1 MKKSSVIGVGIVLL
15 LVGSVIIAIV
25 GGLLVLLAYGVGLL
39 VNLVMDFEPFHA
51 TLLSLVG
58 MIAAGV
64 MVARIVS
71 ALLPESLP
79 APDFEDDLDED
90 DDEIPDDEDEEDD
103 DGDVYLYQPG
113 ARPEVIRVRPP
124 FKPVD
129 FTGVRPDDRCPCGS
143 GRKYKNCHGAPSRKL
158 RKTLPKNT

>member
-1 MKKSSVIGVGIVLL
+1 MNKSPMIGVGFVLL
-15 LVGSVIIAIV
+15 LIGAVLIAIV

-64 MVARIVS
+64 LVVRIVS
-71 ALLPESLP
+71 ALLPGPFPVLDS
-79 APDFEDDLDED
+79 EDDLDED
-90 DDEIPDDEDEEDD
+90 DDNDDAAADEDD
-103 DGDVYLYQPG
+103 DKGDVYLYQPG
-113 ARPEVIRVRPP
+113 AHPEVIRWRPP
-124 FKPVD
+124 PKPAD

-143 GRKYKNCHGAPSRKL
+143 GRKYKNCHGVKPGV
-158 RKTLPKNT
+158 